1 VTPELARA
9 ERERALVESSERRL
23 VRLAF
28 DLHDGA
34 LQDLAALAIE
44 LQLFRTK
51 LAAKATDDRL
61 VLGQVD
67 DFAARVGAIE
77 SDLRELAQSL
87 SAPSL
92 TRTPLAQVLQSRVD
106 ALAAAGVAV
115 THELHGSV
123 EWFTPSLR
131 IALVRLVE
139 AAFENIRVHSGARR
153 ASLTITA
160 EPNRARLEIVDDGKG
175 FEVEPTLA
183 ASAGAGR
190 LGLAGMRERIRLLD
204 GRLEISSRRG
214 GPTTITVVVPRWRAD
229 HTNAPTPP
237 EGPGRSHLLPV
248 NARAVSP

>member
-1 VTPELARA
+1 MTLEPAGNES
-9 ERERALVESSERRL
+9 ERAVVERSERRL

-44 LQLFRTK
+44 LQLFRTRM
-51 LAAKATDDRL
+51 AANAPDDRL
-61 VLGQVD
+61 VLGHVD

-92 TRTPLAQVLQSRVD
+92 TRTPLAQVLQSQVD

-115 THELHGSV
+115 THEIYGSV

-139 AAFENIRVHSGARR
+139 AAFENIRLHSQARG
-153 ASLTITA
+153 ASLTVTA

-175 FEVEPTLA
+175 FDVEPTLGA
-183 ASAGAGR
+183 AARSGR

-204 GRLEISSRRG
+204 GRLEITSRPG
-214 GPTTITVVVPRWRAD
+214 GPTRITVEVPRWGQIDA
-229 HTNAPTPP
+229 HNA
-237 EGPGRSHLLPV
+237 
-248 NARAVSP
+248 A

>member
-1 VTPELARA
+1 MTLEPPRN

-44 LQLFRTK
+44 LQLFRTR
-51 LAAKATDDRL
+51 LAARVPGDRL

-67 DFAARVGAIE
+67 DFTARVAAIE
-77 SDLRELAQSL
+77 SDVRELAQSL

-92 TRTPLAQVLQSRVD
+92 TRTPLAQVLQSQVD
-106 ALAAAGVAV
+106 ALTGAGVAV
-115 THELHGSV
+115 THEIHGSV

-139 AAFENIRVHSGARR
+139 AAFENIRLHSGARG
-153 ASLTITA
+153 ASLTVTA
-160 EPNRARLEIVDDGKG
+160 EANRARLEIVDDGKG
-175 FEVEPTLA
+175 FDVEHTLGA
-183 ASAGAGR
+183 AARAGR

-204 GRLEISSRRG
+204 GSLEIASRRG
-214 GPTTITVVVPRWRAD
+214 GPTKITVDVPRWGQIDA
-229 HTNAPTPP
+229 HNA
-237 EGPGRSHLLPV
+237 
-248 NARAVSP
+248 A